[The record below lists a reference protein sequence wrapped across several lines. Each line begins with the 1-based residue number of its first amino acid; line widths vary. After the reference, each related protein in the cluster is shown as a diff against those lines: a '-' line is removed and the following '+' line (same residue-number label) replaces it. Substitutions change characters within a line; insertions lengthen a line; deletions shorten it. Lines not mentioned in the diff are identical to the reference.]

1 MTEQRSNREKF
12 FDALDESFE
21 ALLDAVRSG
30 NERGY
35 RFSRR
40 LVNEAEQAQRDL
52 IHLGRRFA
60 RQPRDVRGLY
70 QSSVELARRGVSNS
84 VLLTREWMDGA
95 QEARRDVRETA
106 RKVIRANRTAAQALG
121 AAVQATA
128 TDLVQS
134 ASERASGRP
143 APSRRPTARRRVR
156 RVVRR
161 PTGDQE

>member
-30 NERGY
+30 KESGY

-70 QSSVELARRGVSNS
+70 QSSVELARRGGSNS
-84 VLLTREWMDGA
+84 GLLTREWMDGG
-95 QEARRDVRETA
+95 QGARR
-106 RKVIRANRTAAQALG
+106 
-121 AAVQATA
+121 
-128 TDLVQS
+128 
-134 ASERASGRP
+134 
-143 APSRRPTARRRVR
+143 
-156 RVVRR
+156 
-161 PTGDQE
+161 